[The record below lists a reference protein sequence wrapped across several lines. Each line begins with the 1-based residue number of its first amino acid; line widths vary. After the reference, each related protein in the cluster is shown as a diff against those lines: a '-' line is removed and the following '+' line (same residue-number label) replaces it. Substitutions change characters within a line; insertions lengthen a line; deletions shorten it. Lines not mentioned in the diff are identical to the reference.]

1 MEHLYGILDIVDKE
15 LGAVEANAKF
25 RSRDE
30 IDSVYKLVDIAKD
43 IYCIWEYE
51 EDGESYDGSERSYRS
66 YNDGSYARGRRNAR
80 RDSRGRYSGRSYRSY
95 DDGKEEYISQLRS
108 LMQSAPDEQT
118 RQSIQRM
125 LDQM

>member
-1 MEHLYGILDIVDKE
+1 MEHLEGILDIVDRE
-15 LGAVEANAKF
+15 LGAVEANNKF

-51 EDGESYDGSERSYRS
+51 GDGESYDGSERAYRS

-80 RDSRGRYSGRSYRSY
+80 RDSRGRYARSYRSY
-95 DDGKEEYISQLRS
+95 DDEYKAQLHD
-108 LMQSAPDEQT
+108 LMQNAPDEQT

-125 LDQM
+125 IDQM